1 MKVAIETRAVPK
13 SGIGNYTNVLLEMLP
28 QNGRNIEAFAITDG
42 LAVNR
47 QGIVNK
53 YVNSFRRL
61 LFNQTQL
68 PAFLKEQRIDLL
80 HNPKNTGIPF
90 SHPCKL
96 VTTIH
101 DVIPH
106 VYPEYYLD
114 SLIEK
119 VYYEIMIRMSICR
132 SDLILTISDFSKKE
146 LMRHYNIPE
155 NKIAV
160 IPLACS
166 DAMRV
171 IESQAV
177 QAVLQK
183 YNITRP
189 YIMTIGGSEYRKNVK
204 TVIEAYLGEIEKDY
218 DLVVVGGAWRKLDL
232 HRDYASCKSLKFVQ
246 GISDEDLIA
255 LYNGAETF
263 IFASFYEGF
272 GLPLLEA
279 MRCGTPVI
287 AANASCLPE
296 VSGDAAKYFAPL
308 DSDELRNVLKEVLG
322 KKELQQDMIQKGFE
336 RQKLY
341 SWEKTVAATY
351 EVYKEVLGEKYK

>member
-1 MKVAIETRAVPK
+1 MKVAIDNRALEK
-13 SGIGNYTNVLLEMLP
+13 TGMRNYSDKLLALLPAISRNV
-28 QNGRNIEAFAITDG
+28 EAIAYEDG
-42 LAVNR
+42 LKVNR
-47 QGIVNK
+47 ESFYNK
-53 YVNSFRRL
+53 YVN
-61 LFNQTQL
+61 LFKRMLGDQFYIPKWAIKNN
-68 PAFLKEQRIDLL
+68 IDVF
-80 HNPKNTGIPF
+80 HNPRNMGIPF
-90 SHPCKL
+90 SHHFKV

-106 VYPEYYLD
+106 AFPKYYL
-114 SLIEK
+114 SNEVEHL
-119 VYYEIMIRMSICR
+119 YYELMIKNSIYR
-132 SDLILTISDFSKKE
+132 SNKIITISEFSKNE
-146 LMRHYNIPE
+146 LLKYYNVPVE
-155 NKIAV
+155 KIEV
-160 IPLACS
+160 IPLAYS

-171 IESQAV
+171 IEPQAV

-232 HRDYASCKSLKFVQ
+232 HRDYVNCKSLKFVQ

-279 MRCGTPVI
+279 IRCGTPVI

-308 DSDELRNVLKEVLG
+308 DSNELRSVLKEVLG
-322 KKELQQDMIQKGFE
+322 NKELQQDMVNKGFE

-351 EVYKEVLGEKYK
+351 EVYKEVLGEF

>member
-1 MKVAIETRAVPK
+1 MKVAIDARAAAQ
-13 SGIGNYTNVLLEMLP
+13 SGLGNYTQVLLDVLP
-28 QNGRNIEAFAITDG
+28 QNGRNIDVFPIVDN
-42 LAVNR
+42 LDVNR
-47 QGIVNK
+47 SGFINK
-53 YVNSFRRL
+53 YVNSFRRVV
-61 LFNQTQL
+61 FNQSGMIKL
-68 PAFLKEQRIDLL
+68 LKGQKVDLL
-80 HNPKNTGIPF
+80 HNPKNMGVPLF
-90 SHPCKL
+90 SPCKV

-101 DVIPH
+101 DVIPKAF
-106 VYPEYYLD
+106 PEYYLE
-114 SLIEK
+114 SFLEK
-119 VYYEIMIRMSICR
+119 LYYEAMIKTSINR
-132 SDLILTISDFSKKE
+132 SNVIITGSDFSKQE
-146 LMRHYNIPE
+146 LIKFYQVPTK
-155 NKIAV
+155 KIEV

-171 IESQAV
+171 IEPQAV

-218 DLVVVGGAWRKLDL
+218 DLVIVGGAWRKLDL
-232 HRDYASCKSLKFVQ
+232 HRDYADCKSLKFVQ

-308 DSDELRNVLKEVLG
+308 DSNELRNVLKEVLG
-322 KKELQQDMIQKGFE
+322 DKELQQDMINKGFE

-341 SWEKTVAATY
+341 SWEKTVVATF
-351 EVYKEVLGEKYK
+351 EVYKKVLE